1 MTIEWTNNEDL
12 LLSFLAK
19 QIVNV
24 SIFKKDTLESRDI
37 DIFKYKYILLSI
49 CVSKETTTHNFN
61 NNKKHA
67 TAGVQ
72 ITS

>member
-1 MTIEWTNNEDL
+1 MTIEWTNNRDL

-37 DIFKYKYILLSI
+37 YVFKYIILLSI

-72 ITS
+72 ITN